1 MNVDFLALGGTVWT
15 AAGAVVVACT
25 NTHPSSPSPLH
36 PFSLGSLSWS
46 KIYIKKESLALS

>member
-25 NTHPSSPSPLH
+25 NTITPSHSTPAARREKKRK
-36 PFSLGSLSWS
+36 SLS
-46 KIYIKKESLALS
+46 LN